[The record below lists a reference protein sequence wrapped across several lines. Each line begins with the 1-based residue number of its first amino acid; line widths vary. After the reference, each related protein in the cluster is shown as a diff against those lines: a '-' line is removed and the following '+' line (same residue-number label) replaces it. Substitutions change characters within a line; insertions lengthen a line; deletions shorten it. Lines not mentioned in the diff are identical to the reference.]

1 MDEDEANQ
9 GTESF
14 LRSF

>member
-1 MDEDEANQ
+1 MDEHEANQ